1 VSYAF
6 DATSTT
12 MTDKMTRRTKE
23 RPTRADLRGATPSFW
38 LAGTASGA
46 GATRYLDDN
55 SQ

>member
-1 VSYAF
+1 VTYAF

-23 RPTRADLRGATPSFW
+23 RSTRRPARRNALV
-38 LAGTASGA
+38 LARRTASGA
-46 GATRYLDDN
+46 GTTRYLDDK